1 MASVDDVSQ
10 YLAKRVA
17 DVLYPGGSLLP
28 GIVNAPVKIY
38 PGWPASLPLQSD
50 IESGGAHV
58 SVWPLPAER
67 KVNCALGRSYQQL
80 AKGMPTLKLW
90 VTDCAIA
97 VSGVASALTNVQV
110 RLNGKKFIFHF
121 RTGTTAEHV
130 VNSLQQHLPHAF
142 AMMGRVIISVVNQL
156 SISVT
161 TAGTAVRE
169 LRRQIKEFQVTV
181 WAPSPQLRN
190 TIGTAIDAVL
200 SEHCHIDL
208 GDGVPAQMFYAR
220 QFDSDAAENWHVY
233 RRDLI
238 FSVNFATTQTVSAP
252 EVTDIAVN
260 LNGHSFRP

>member
-28 GIVNAPVKIY
+28 GIVNAPVRIY
-38 PGWPASLPLQSD
+38 PGWPVSGALQTD
-50 IESGGAHV
+50 IEAGGSHV

-67 KVNCALGRSYQQL
+67 RVNCALGGPYQML
-80 AKGMPTLKLW
+80 TRGKPTLQLW
-90 VTDCAIA
+90 VTDSAIG
-97 VSGVASALTNVQV
+97 VSGVASAITNVQIH
-110 RLNGKKFIFHF
+110 LNGKKFVFQF
-121 RTGTTAEHV
+121 RAGTTAEQV
-130 VNSLQQHLPHAF
+130 VNSLQLHLPHAF
-142 AMMGRVIISVVNQL
+142 TLMGRVVILLVNHL

-169 LRRQIKEFQVTV
+169 LRRQIKEFQITV
-181 WAPSPQLRN
+181 WSPNPQLRN
-190 TIGTAIDAVL
+190 AIGTAIDAAL

-238 FSVNFATTQTVSAP
+238 FSINFATTQTVSAP

-260 LNGHSFRP
+260 LNGHRFSP